1 MIPGYYMCFGMWT
14 YVLYRKDCNSY
25 LYDSIIPSWP
35 AKEYV
40 SKMILTYGSIW
51 FYGNTG
57 QYWTVSQA
65 INEYYRIV
73 KEKVYACFIDMIYC
87 TNFGIMILI
96 QTIDIYTAF
105 EYVYVYY
112 LLTAGFSFTEWRL
125 I

>member
-1 MIPGYYMCFGMWT
+1 MKT
-14 YVLYRKDCNSY
+14 R
-25 LYDSIIPSWP
+25 
-35 AKEYV
+35 
-40 SKMILTYGSIW
+40 GSIGLW
-51 FYGNTG
+51 VKPLTN
-57 QYWTVSQA
+57 

-73 KEKVYACFIDMIYC
+73 KQKVYARFIDMIYC
-87 TNFGIMILI
+87 TDFGIMILI